1 MFPILFRF
9 PDWVPLLGGS
19 PITTFGVAMFLAFL
33 VAAHFQRREFA
44 RAGIDPDHT
53 WDLLFSAVVGGIL
66 GAKLYYVFLN
76 FDLVLQDP
84 RFLFSRGGLV
94 WYGGFILA
102 AIMVALHARRLKLP
116 VPKVADLTA
125 PALAIAYAVGRL
137 GCFLVG
143 DDYGRPTS
151 SWVGMKFPEGS
162 PPTTVGAIERTFG
175 VQVDPAIVEQ
185 FGEVVPVHP
194 TQLYEVG
201 ISLVVFGLLWRI
213 RDHRHKAGWLFMLWL
228 ALAGAERFVVEIFRV
243 KDDRF
248 FGALTL
254 AQVISIGL
262 ILAGVWGAMRLRG
275 SAEGDVS
282 KPAA

>member
-9 PDWVPLLGGS
+9 PEWVPVLGGA

-33 VAAHFQRREFA
+33 VAAHVQRKEF
-44 RAGIDPDHT
+44 RRVGIDPDHT

-66 GAKLYYVFLN
+66 GAKLYYILLN
-76 FDLVLQDP
+76 FDLVLADP

-102 AIMVALHARRLKLP
+102 AILVAFHVRRLKLS
-116 VPKVADLTA
+116 VPQVADLTA
-125 PALAIAYAVGRL
+125 PAIAISYAVGRL

-151 SWVGMKFPEGS
+151 SWVGVKFPEGS
-162 PPTTVGAIERTFG
+162 PPTTVGALERTFG

-185 FGEVVPVHP
+185 FGDVVPVHP
-194 TQLYEVG
+194 TQLYEIA
-201 ISLVVFGLLWRI
+201 ISVLVFALLWRI
-213 RDHRHKAGWLFMLWL
+213 RDHRHRAGWLFMLWL
-228 ALAGAERFVVEIFRV
+228 AMAGAERFVVEIFRV

-248 FGALTL
+248 FGTLTL

-262 ILAGVWGAMRLRG
+262 ILVGLWGAARLRDGAGVA
-275 SAEGDVS
+275 SKAEG
-282 KPAA
+282 